1 MKRFASLLVILFG
14 FGLSTLAF
22 AAAELFDPPPVP
34 VPSGITEK
42 ELVKQIKKAFV
53 GRNWSIEK
61 DEKGSVKA
69 TLYLRS
75 HVARVAANYTSE
87 QVTLTYLSSENLNYK
102 EKKGKRFIHKN
113 YLTWI
118 QNVRN
123 DLNKNL
129 QIEAL
134 EAEE

>member
-1 MKRFASLLVILFG
+1 MKRFASFLILLCSL
-14 FGLSTLAF
+14 GLSPLVL
-22 AAAELFDPPPVP
+22 AAAELIDPPPVA
-34 VPSGITEK
+34 VPAGISEK

-61 DEKGSVKA
+61 EEAGSIKA

-75 HVARVAANYTSE
+75 HIARVAANYSKDE
-87 QVTLTYLSSENLNYK
+87 VTLTYLSSENLNFK

-129 QIEAL
+129 QLQAL
-134 EAEE
+134 DEE

>member
-1 MKRFASLLVILFG
+1 MKRFATFLVLLCSL
-14 FGLSTLAF
+14 GLSPLVF
-22 AAAELFDPPPVP
+22 AAAELFDPPPVA
-34 VPSGITEK
+34 VPSNVSEK

-61 DEKGSVKA
+61 EEKGSIKA

-75 HVARVAANYTSE
+75 HVARVSVDYTKDE
-87 QVTLTYLSSENLNYK
+87 VTLTYLSSENLAYK
-102 EKKGKRFIHKN
+102 EKKGKRYIHKN

-129 QIEAL
+129 QLQAL
-134 EAEE
+134 DGE

>member
-1 MKRFASLLVILFG
+1 MKRFASFLILLCSL
-14 FGLSTLAF
+14 GLSPLVL
-22 AAAELFDPPPVP
+22 AAAELIDPPPVV
-34 VPSGITEK
+34 VPEGVSEK

-53 GRNWSIEK
+53 GRNWTIEK
-61 DEKGSVKA
+61 EEKGSIKA

-75 HVARVAANYTSE
+75 HIARVAADYSADE
-87 QVTLTYLSSENLNYK
+87 VTLTYLSSENLNFK

-129 QIEAL
+129 QLQAL
-134 EAEE
+134 DAE

>member
-1 MKRFASLLVILFG
+1 MKRFASFLILLCSL
-14 FGLSTLAF
+14 GLSPLVL
-22 AAAELFDPPPVP
+22 AAAELIDPPPVV
-34 VPSGITEK
+34 VPEGVSEK

-53 GRNWSIEK
+53 GRNWTIEK
-61 DEKGSVKA
+61 EEKGSIKA

-75 HVARVAANYTSE
+75 HIARVAADYSADE
-87 QVTLTYLSSENLNYK
+87 VTLTYLSSENLNFK

-118 QNVRN
+118 QNVRT

-129 QIEAL
+129 QLQAL
-134 EAEE
+134 DAE